1 VKKGGVPLV
10 VEVRL
15 YATLRRYAPASLAGV
30 FPAQVPVNCTV
41 AELLNGINIEETEVH
56 IMMINGVISTLN
68 STLHEGDRLGLFP
81 AVGGG

>member
-1 VKKGGVPLV
+1 MV

-15 YATLRRYAPASLAGV
+15 YATLRRYAPASSAGV
-30 FPAQVPVNCTV
+30 IPVEVPVDYSV
-41 AELLNGINIEETEVH
+41 AELLNTISIELAEVH
-56 IMMINGVISTLN
+56 IIMINGVISTLT